1 MTPNPV
7 VSAGS
12 EALLYP
18 CKLTRNICTDI
29 KPSLSSASELKS
41 CTRKCPRIFA
51 FVIFISFFCNC
62 YLSLFNIIFSEV
74 THVFSFEVKWR
85 GCCSFFFCFPLGMRK
100 NFVGSGMIWGKWRR
114 LKMATLKARWL
125 LCIITTVRVTITCF
139 NIKVTVRIDRRVD
152 VCVYYDFQNNQ
163 KLYSYFQLN
172 SSVVCI
178 MQAHYETGT
187 EILNILQEFVP
198 KRVKWL

>member
-1 MTPNPV
+1 
-7 VSAGS
+7 
-12 EALLYP
+12 
-18 CKLTRNICTDI
+18 
-29 KPSLSSASELKS
+29 
-41 CTRKCPRIFA
+41 
-51 FVIFISFFCNC
+51 
-62 YLSLFNIIFSEV
+62 
-74 THVFSFEVKWR
+74 
-85 GCCSFFFCFPLGMRK
+85 
-100 NFVGSGMIWGKWRR
+100 
-114 LKMATLKARWL
+114 MATLKARWL